1 MIKFSLVV
9 DQADDREVRPLE
21 QNQVDS
27 AHAASKARMGDY
39 PRLEEDV
46 TPEQLAALRALF
58 SSGTPPYVDL
68 AVWEPYGRR
77 IQRKLLFS
85 GQVLNA
91 QGILHTVQLHG
102 PPTVCEWQA
111 CWAIFKTGAIMLQE
125 LSPSTLNL
133 WEKVDTNYAARY
145 GPETWVLIHHSA
157 GAHVSCAPR
166 RRCSKVP
173 GDCSW
178 R

>member
-1 MIKFSLVV
+1 MIKFSSVV
-9 DQADDREVRPLE
+9 HQADDREVRPLE

-27 AHAASKARMGDY
+27 ACAVNKARMGDY

-58 SSGTPPYVDL
+58 SSGAPPYVDL

-77 IQRKLLFS
+77 IQRKLRFS
-85 GQVLNA
+85 GQVLVA
-91 QGILHTVQLHG
+91 QGILHTVQLYG
-102 PPTVCEWQA
+102 PPTVCECRLA
-111 CWAIFKTGAIMLQE
+111 GLSFKKKKQKNGAIMLQE
-125 LSPSTLNL
+125 LSPSSLNL
-133 WEKVDTNYAARY
+133 CEKVVTNNAARY
-145 GPETWVLIHHSA
+145 GPETWALIYNSA

-166 RRCSKVP
+166 RRCSS
-173 GDCSW
+173 SW